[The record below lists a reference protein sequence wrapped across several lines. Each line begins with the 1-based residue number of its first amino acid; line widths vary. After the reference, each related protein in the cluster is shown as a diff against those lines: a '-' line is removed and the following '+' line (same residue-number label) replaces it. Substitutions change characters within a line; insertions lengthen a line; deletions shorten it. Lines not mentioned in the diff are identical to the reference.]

1 MLYYVLTYFFI
12 IVCFLSGLVSS
23 RGRTVCACHLH
34 TMRDSPLSHIKQS
47 QLRLLRATIVGNKT
61 KNAYNDFLV
70 VLRSPRRR
78 VGNADRKETIG
89 NVRLR
94 IGRKKSRIF
103 SIHTYIGVKVS
114 NLYINIYI

>member
-47 QLRLLRATIVGNKT
+47 QLRLLRATIVGK
-61 KNAYNDFLV
+61 KRKMPIMIFWSYSDHRAV
-70 VLRSPRRR
+70 AWEMPIERKRS
-78 VGNADRKETIG
+78 GMC
-89 NVRLR
+89 
-94 IGRKKSRIF
+94 
-103 SIHTYIGVKVS
+103 VS
-114 NLYINIYI
+114 E